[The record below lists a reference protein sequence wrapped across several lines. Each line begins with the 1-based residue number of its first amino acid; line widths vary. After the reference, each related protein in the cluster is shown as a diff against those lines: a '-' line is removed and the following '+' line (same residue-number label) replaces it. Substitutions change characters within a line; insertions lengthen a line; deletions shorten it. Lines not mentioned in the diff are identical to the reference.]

1 MNYIKLHTNMS
12 NRNFTASEIQAVG
25 SLLNDKNAIEL
36 LKKINN
42 SVVTADDD
50 TKTTAAGS
58 NKKEQQQQK
67 EENDL
72 TPFVGFAHQ
81 KDVLGEDKES
91 DDYKTKAGAIQNL
104 VNAGLVIEGSHTP
117 LAPKDEEKH
126 GDLRLSSE
134 ERISKYKLTEE
145 GLTVLAVV
153 GEDID
158 APKQAKQ
165 QQQQSAAQ
173 IKQQSNE
180 NNNNSK
186 EQQTAAYKEQ
196 VKKENKR

>member
-165 QQQQSAAQ
+165 QQTAAQ